1 MLRDL
6 IALPDHSK
14 VWIYQS
20 NQAFS
25 ESEKE
30 DVRYEIR
37 QFVDNWQ
44 SHQIPVE
51 AYGNLF
57 HQQFIVL
64 VANEGRHPVSGC
76 SIDSS
81 VALINQIA
89 SKYNKDMFDRRLMC
103 YFDSEEEIK
112 GVQMENMEQAYR
124 DGEIDDESL
133 FFNNLVKTKA
143 EFLEKWI
150 VPLKTSWH
158 YRFVDH
164 P

>member
-14 VWIYQS
+14 VWVYQS
-20 NQAFS
+20 NKPFS

-37 QFVDNWQ
+37 QFVDNWT
-44 SHQIPVE
+44 SHQMPVE

-64 VANEGRHPVSGC
+64 VANEENHAVSGC

-89 SKYNKDMFDRRLMC
+89 TKYDKDMFDRRLMC
-103 YFDSEEEIK
+103 YFDKDENLLSIP
-112 GVQMENMEQAYR
+112 MEHMAAAY
-124 DGEIDDESL
+124 EANQISDESL

-143 EFLEKWI
+143 EFLQNWI

-158 YRFVDH
+158 YRFV
-164 P
+164 